1 MKYSKTDKESRIEDI
16 KISTQDKLSA
26 ALQQMDRTGN
36 KLLLVFENEQF
47 FSLLSIGDIQRAIIN
62 NYPLD
67 TQVSKVLRK
76 VIDVA
81 SNSDSI
87 ELIKNRMLQDR
98 AEFMPIIDE
107 VGNLVDVIFWEDI
120 FPQKSIPK
128 AQFDLPIVIM
138 AGGKGTRLK
147 PLTNVIPK
155 PLIPLGEKPIVE
167 EIMDRFVEV
176 GSNNFYLSV
185 NYKASTIMHFFEQLN
200 NPKYKINYFQEVK
213 PLGTAGSLHLI
224 KEQIK
229 TTFFVSN
236 CDIIIDQDY
245 SEILKYHRDNNNEL
259 TVVSALKH
267 YPIPY
272 GTIETGKNGVL
283 SKLTEKPEL
292 VFQIN
297 SGMYILE
304 SHLLKEIPENEF
316 YHITTLIEDIIKRG
330 GRVGVF
336 PVSEGSWS
344 DIGEWNEYLS
354 VINNRNISI

>member
-1 MKYSKTDKESRIEDI
+1 MDKKSKIEEI
-16 KISTQDKLSA
+16 KISTTATLSI
-26 ALQQMDRTGN
+26 ALQQMDKTGK
-36 KLLLVFENEQF
+36 KLLLVFDKEQF
-47 FSLLSIGDIQRAIIN
+47 KSLISIGDIQRAIIN
-62 NYPLD
+62 NYPLN
-67 TQVSKVLRK
+67 TKVGKVLRK
-76 VIDVA
+76 EIDVA
-81 SNSDSI
+81 SSSDSQ
-87 ELIKNRMLQDR
+87 ELIKQHMIQGR
-98 AEFMPIIDE
+98 AEFMPVVDKYGE
-107 VGNLVDVIFWEDI
+107 LVDVIFWEDI

-128 AQFDLPIVIM
+128 AKFDLPIVIM

-155 PLIPLGEKPIVE
+155 PLIPLGEKTIVE

-185 NYKASTIMHFFEQLN
+185 NYKATTLMYFFEQLN
-200 NPKYKINYFQEVK
+200 NPEYKINYFQEDK

-224 KEQIK
+224 KDKIS

-245 SEILKYHRDNNNEL
+245 SEILKYHKDNNNEL
-259 TVVSALKH
+259 TIVSALKH

-272 GTIETGKNGVL
+272 GTIKTGKKGLL

-292 VFQIN
+292 IFQIN

-304 SHLLKEIPENEF
+304 PHLLTEIPENEF
-316 YHITTLIEDIIKRG
+316 YHITTLIEDIIKRR

-344 DIGEWNEYLS
+344 DIGEWSEYLKQ
-354 VINNRNISI
+354 IKI